1 MATNPRSPRHKPA
14 FNNSI
19 NLKLRAYTA
28 RVLTQSPQFQNLQIF
43 DHPLIHH
50 KLSLARNQ
58 ITPPDQFRRL
68 LNEIAGLMVYEV
80 SRNFTTASYT
90 VQTPLEPAQGKRL
103 SQPVTLVPI
112 LRAGLGM
119 TDGILRLFP
128 EARVG
133 HIGIQRDENTKLP
146 VHYYSHFPQDI
157 AAGPAIIVDPMLA
170 TGGSAVHA
178 AEHLCK
184 LGCTKIQMICLV
196 AAPIGVQKMLAA
208 HPNITIYTAALDR
221 ELDQNA
227 YIRPGLG
234 DAGDRV
240 FGTPA

>member
-1 MATNPRSPRHKPA
+1 MVTKRKSPRHKPA

-19 NLKLRAYTA
+19 NLKPRAYTA
-28 RVLTQSPQFQNLQIF
+28 LVLTQSTQFQNLQIF

-58 ITPPDQFRRL
+58 VTPPDQFRRL

-178 AEHLCK
+178 ADHLCK
-184 LGCTKIQMICLV
+184 LGCAKIQMICLV

>member
-1 MATNPRSPRHKPA
+1 MVTKRKSPRHKPA

-19 NLKLRAYTA
+19 NLKPRAYTA
-28 RVLTQSPQFQNLQIF
+28 LVLTQSTQFQNLQIF

-58 ITPPDQFRRL
+58 VTPPDQFRRL

-133 HIGIQRDENTKLP
+133 HIGIQRDEHTKLP

-157 AAGPAIIVDPMLA
+157 AAGSAIIVDPMLA

-178 AEHLCK
+178 ADHLCK
-184 LGCTKIQMICLV
+184 LGCIKIQMICLV

>member
-1 MATNPRSPRHKPA
+1 MVTKRKSPRHKPA

-19 NLKLRAYTA
+19 NLKPRAYTA
-28 RVLTQSPQFQNLQIF
+28 LVLTQSTQFQNLQIF

-58 ITPPDQFRRL
+58 VTPPDQFRRL